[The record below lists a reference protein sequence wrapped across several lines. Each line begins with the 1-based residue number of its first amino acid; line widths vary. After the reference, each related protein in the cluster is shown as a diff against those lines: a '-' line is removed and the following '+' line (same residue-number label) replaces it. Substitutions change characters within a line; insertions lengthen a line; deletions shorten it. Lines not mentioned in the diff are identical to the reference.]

1 MRYYSHGHLNVF
13 MIIYAFGRPV
23 CLLAIS
29 SLQRARHSDLHVKT
43 KSDVIVKLR
52 LNDLPSKSLSSSS
65 NDGSAPGTTKM

>member
-29 SLQRARHSDLHVKT
+29 SLQLHIIGRRSAKLDWLRFKRPMLTSFQKASEQDFRAT
-43 KSDVIVKLR
+43 K
-52 LNDLPSKSLSSSS
+52 
-65 NDGSAPGTTKM
+65 